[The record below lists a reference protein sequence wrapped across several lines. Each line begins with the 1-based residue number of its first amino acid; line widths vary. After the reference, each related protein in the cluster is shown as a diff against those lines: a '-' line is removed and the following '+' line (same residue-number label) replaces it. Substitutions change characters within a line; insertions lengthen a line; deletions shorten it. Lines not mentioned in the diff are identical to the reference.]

1 MTRSNRSSL
10 TIGALMVLLGGVLLI
25 SQFVPGFGRIFSG
38 PNFWVWIVI
47 GVGAALFLIGALT
60 GSPDMAIPGC
70 IVGGIGCIL
79 FYQNLSGDWASWAY
93 MWALIPGFAGV
104 GVLLARALG
113 DSKQSIRSGVSTIIS
128 SLIMF
133 IIFGTLLGGMFS
145 GRGFLGDYWPVLL
158 IAAGLLILVNG
169 FIKWKD

>member
-10 TIGALMVLLGGVLLI
+10 TIGVLIGFAGRGTP
-25 SQFVPGFGRIFSG
+25 SQSIRARFLDVSSAVPT
-38 PNFWVWIVI
+38 FWVWIVI

-79 FYQNLSGDWASWAY
+79 FYQNLSSDWASWAY
-93 MWALIPGFAGV
+93 MWALIPGFAGI

-145 GRGFLGDYWPVLL
+145 GRVFWAITGRSY
-158 IAAGLLILVNG
+158 
-169 FIKWKD
+169 